1 MFTVRLENIKI
12 RQDLSNDEVA
22 KIAYTKF
29 NIPQESVTDYK
40 IVKKS
45 IDARDKN
52 DIFYNYSIVVFLK
65 ENFKVSKLLKNKNA
79 SLIEQELKQKTVL
92 HNDLKA
98 YNRPVIIGAGPAGLF
113 CALTLIENGVKP
125 IIVEQ
130 GKTVEERQKDVELF
144 LKERIL
150 NTCSNVQFGEG
161 GAGTFSDGKLTTNL
175 HSPLC
180 RDVIDTF
187 VKFGA
192 PEEISYINKPHIGTD
207 NLVKIVANIRKYI
220 ENNGG
225 EFMFG
230 AKAVDFEIEN
240 NQVKSVIVSRIQE
253 STTIDKIATDTVVLA
268 IGHSSR
274 DMFKK
279 LYEKHVEME
288 KKNFS
293 VGVRIEHKQQMINE
307 SQYGKNPKLKLPP
320 AEYKLA
326 YHGEDRS
333 CYTFCMCP
341 GGTVMASSSEEGTI
355 VTNGMSK
362 YARDGENANSAV
374 LVNVTP
380 EDLIS
385 EEIFSSIKNYMLQ
398 QADGIRICKNI
409 SSKEDSSQNSVN
421 LTVESKNEHIDNLDK
436 EIRKDNPLLGMYFQ
450 EMLEEKAFALGG
462 NNYNAPIQRVEDFLN
477 NKKTDH
483 IGEINPTY
491 KPGITMSNLKEI
503 LPEFVTE
510 ILKEGIVYFDR
521 KIKGFANPDAIL
533 TGVETRSSSPVTIKR
548 NEQYMANIKGMYPCG
563 EGAGYAGG
571 IMSAAIDG
579 IRISRAI
586 LTPEQYA
593 TRGIEENCKM
603 KQ

>member
-12 RQDLSNDEVA
+12 RQDLSNDEVV
-22 KIAYTKF
+22 KIAYTEF

-79 SLIEQELKQKTVL
+79 SLIEQKQKTAMP
-92 HNDLKA
+92 NNLKE
-98 YNRPVIIGAGPAGLF
+98 NNKRTVIIGAGPAGIF
-113 CALTLIENGVKP
+113 CALTLIDNGVKP
-125 IIVEQ
+125 IIIEQ
-130 GKTVEERQKDVELF
+130 GKAVEERQKDVELF

-207 NLVKIVANIRKYI
+207 NLIKIVANIRKYI

-230 AKAVDFEIEN
+230 TKAVDFEIEN
-240 NQVKSVIVSRIQE
+240 NQVKSVIVTKMQEQKNKPSNSCNYEICNIITEKPQEYIIQSRANNTKERIRIE
-253 STTIDKIATDTVVLA
+253 TDTVVLA

-355 VTNGMSK
+355 VTNGMSTF
-362 YARDGENANSAV
+362 ARDGENANSAV
-374 LVNVTP
+374 LVNITP
-380 EDLIS
+380 ED
-385 EEIFSSIKNYMLQ
+385 FK
-398 QADGIRICKNI
+398 G
-409 SSKEDSSQNSVN
+409 DS
-421 LTVESKNEHIDNLDK
+421 
-436 EIRKDNPLLGMYFQ
+436 PLEGMYFQ
-450 EMLEEKAFALGG
+450 QGLEEKAFKLGG
-462 NNYNAPIQRVEDFLN
+462 SNYNAPIQRVEDFLN
-477 NKKTDH
+477 NRKTTC
-483 IGEINPTY
+483 IGEVKPTY
-491 KPGITMSNLKEI
+491 KPGVTLANLQEI
-503 LPEFVTE
+503 LPDFVTKT
-510 ILKEGIVYFDR
+510 LKEGLIYFDK
-521 KIKGFANPDAIL
+521 KIAGFASADAIL

-548 NEQYMANIKGMYPCG
+548 NEQKMASVQGMYPCG

-571 IMSAAIDG
+571 IMSAAVDG
-579 IRISRAI
+579 IKVANAI
-586 LTPEQYA
+586 LA
-593 TRGIEENCKM
+593 H
-603 KQ
+603 